1 MEPLAA
7 SVALLA
13 HIQRSINMSFSLPLD
28 HKRYHQEFMTHRR
41 AVREIAL
48 RRHDLDLDL
57 NLELDRST
65 FGDFEH
71 TIQQLTRYLPPRTEG
86 YYKWHDL
93 IKLNLA
99 WWRVKSLTKSLRQQ
113 RVDIETGFQTLLLQ
127 QQTTSQRQ
135 LERRFQH
142 LEFIIERFFSDVQT
156 LSNLQE

>member
-1 MEPLAA
+1 
-7 SVALLA
+7 
-13 HIQRSINMSFSLPLD
+13 
-28 HKRYHQEFMTHRR
+28 MTHRS
-41 AVREIAL
+41 AVRDIAL
-48 RRHDLDLDL
+48 QGQDLDRGL
-57 NLELDRST
+57 NTELVRNT
-65 FGDFEH
+65 LRDFEH
-71 TIQQLTRYLPPRTEG
+71 TVEQLTRYLPPRTEG

-113 RVDIETGFQTLLLQ
+113 RVDIETGFQMLLLQ